1 MIRRRT
7 FLIATAAAVTTTAGA
22 GIVATYELHRT
33 PAPLALVYRGPATTP
48 GCPEAVAA
56 LLRTTSTRLRVEYV
70 GPHEEL
76 DLTAENLSRALIFA
90 QPGGGD
96 VDAAWPRLRRHA
108 DTVRDWVRGGGV
120 YLGFC
125 LGGYLAGRP
134 GYQLLAGDAEQYI
147 ATPNAVVTTTDDA
160 IMPVNWRGQRR
171 RLYFQDGPTF
181 RIRSGTPIQQLAT
194 YPSGEP
200 AAIVTR
206 YGLGRVG
213 LTGPHPEAD
222 ASWFHPPR
230 LPATDAIHPE
240 LGHDLIETTLTI
252 Q

>member
-22 GIVATYELHRT
+22 GAFATYELLHDN
-33 PAPLALVYRGPATTP
+33 PPLALVYRGPAATP

-70 GPHEEL
+70 GPREKLEL
-76 DLTAENLSRALIFA
+76 SVENLARARIFA

-96 VDAAWPRLRRHA
+96 VESAWPRLRKHA

-125 LGGYLAGRP
+125 LGGYLAGAP
-134 GYQLLAGDAEQYI
+134 GYRLLAGNSEQYI
-147 ATPNAVVTTTDDA
+147 ATANAVVTTADDA
-160 IMPVNWRGQRR
+160 IVPVTWRGQRR
-171 RLYFQDGPTF
+171 KLYFQDGPTF
-181 RIRSGTPIQQLAT
+181 RIRSGTALQQLAT
-194 YPSGEP
+194 YPTGEP

-206 YGLGRVG
+206 YGQGRVG

-222 ASWFHPPR
+222 ESWFHPPR

-240 LGHDLIETTLTI
+240 LGHDLIETTLAI